1 MYSKLYYDER
11 VKPTVEAEIGDQK
24 ISRTER
30 FAIINKHLDTI
41 YEQEPETLKEEI
53 RRAIEEDRQVK
64 ESERELSTSVVT
76 ADESFGAKEY
86 LLYVL
91 YYNSIYWHSQLTRY
105 GRAQSS
111 LPDMIG
117 DFLEAMAKRTGWSF
131 SMIGG
136 GPDGANDGKIRT
148 ISLHT
153 GKDVYGQTFP
163 KAIPDYKEAILVP
176 YSKFLESVYRE

>member
-1 MYSKLYYDER
+1 M
-11 VKPTVEAEIGDQK
+11 
-24 ISRTER
+24 
-30 FAIINKHLDTI
+30 
-41 YEQEPETLKEEI
+41 
-53 RRAIEEDRQVK
+53 
-64 ESERELSTSVVT
+64 
-76 ADESFGAKEY
+76 SF
-86 LLYVL
+86 
-91 YYNSIYWHSQLTRY
+91 NIYWHSRLTQY

-131 SMIGG
+131 TMIGG

-153 GKDVYGQTFP
+153 GKDLYGQTFP
-163 KAIPDYKEAILVP
+163 KAIPDYKETILVP